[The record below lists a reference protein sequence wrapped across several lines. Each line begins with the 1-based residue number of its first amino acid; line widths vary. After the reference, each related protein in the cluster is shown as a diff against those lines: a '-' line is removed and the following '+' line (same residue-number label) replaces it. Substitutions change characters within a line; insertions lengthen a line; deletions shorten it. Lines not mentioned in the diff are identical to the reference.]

1 VFDLPIPLL
10 LLVLGTAGPA
20 PVSGRC
26 VEARTA
32 SVFAGACHYG
42 AEATTGGREAVI
54 AWRFDGGTRS
64 GVDLAGLGAV
74 AAIAGDANLAESGT
88 ARRSVLLVSDRA
100 TPAQRRSVLDLVESE
115 YASVLGRVLE
125 ERAVPLEIAFAGEA
139 YRVVCGGSV
148 DRSTS
153 ATPTIELAGALL
165 PDRACCKMPYAVWYR
180 PLAPMSGALVG
191 ENLAFRS
198 TERALGEV
206 WDRPD
211 ENAAFVGV
219 FEIR

>member
-1 VFDLPIPLL
+1 VFEIPIPLL
-10 LLVLGTAGPA
+10 LLALVAKDPA
-20 PVSGRC
+20 PVAGRC

-54 AWRFDGGTRS
+54 AWRFDGGRRS
-64 GVDLAGLGAV
+64 GVDLAGFQVV

-88 ARRSVLLVSDRA
+88 ARRSVLYVSERA
-100 TPAQRRSVLDLVESE
+100 TEVQRRAGLDLVESA
-115 YASVLGRVLE
+115 YGAVLGRVLE
-125 ERAVPLEIAFAGEA
+125 ERAVPLEVSFAGEI
-139 YRVVCGGSV
+139 YRVACGASPEG
-148 DRSTS
+148 R
-153 ATPTIELAGALL
+153 TIELAGALL

-180 PLAPMSGALVG
+180 PLVPIAGAIVG
-191 ENLAFRS
+191 ENRTFRS

-211 ENAAFVGV
+211 ENASFSGT